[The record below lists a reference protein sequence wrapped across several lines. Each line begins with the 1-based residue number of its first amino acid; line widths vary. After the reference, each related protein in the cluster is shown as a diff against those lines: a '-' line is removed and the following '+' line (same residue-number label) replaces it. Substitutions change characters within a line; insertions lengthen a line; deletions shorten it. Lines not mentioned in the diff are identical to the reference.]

1 MFNVMWSKVK
11 VRQGRPYGNVVNLI
25 VSEQLNGYKQKLTK
39 YLLYLGDKLFRFLR
53 SWGQRSRSE
62 TAINIANYIDPEP
75 LKGFE
80 TEPKHI
86 HTPVGILTL

>member
-53 SWGQRSRSE
+53 S
-62 TAINIANYIDPEP
+62 
-75 LKGFE
+75 
-80 TEPKHI
+80 
-86 HTPVGILTL
+86 